1 MSNEIG
7 SRGEFIFAMLLSRRD
22 AVQKSLFKPIFLG
35 DKQPTVDFYVDLL
48 NYPHKKGFFFAN
60 VKATTLGYTADG
72 TKLKILVDKAELSEL
87 LKYPTPT
94 YLFGIDA
101 VEEKGYFIN
110 VNHINTHNNL
120 NGLSVEYP
128 INVQNISALWEEV
141 KQFWDINHSI
151 HAFTSKFN

>member
-48 NYPHKKGFFFAN
+48 NYPHKKGFFFAS

-94 YLFGIDA
+94 YLFGQGFLIKTITLYA
-101 VEEKGYFIN
+101 LLLATLKRRAGRKSIWA
-110 VNHINTHNNL
+110 
-120 NGLSVEYP
+120 SV
-128 INVQNISALWEEV
+128 
-141 KQFWDINHSI
+141 F
-151 HAFTSKFN
+151 F